1 MKTLSISGLVLALL
15 GIAVGIY
22 NQLTYV
28 AAYHAHLCKTDIL
41 SARDCEKTQD
51 MQLLLGQTAIIAGC
65 LAFVMCILPALR
77 NKKSYFAFF
86 GIFFSVICVLLGLMQ
101 ATHMFDYTG
110 YFVK

>member
-1 MKTLSISGLVLALL
+1 MKTLSITGFVIALL

-28 AAYHAHLCKTDIL
+28 TAYHAHMCKTDIL
-41 SARDCEKTQD
+41 SQRDCDTTQD
-51 MQLLLGQTAIIAGC
+51 MQILLGQTAILAGV
-65 LAFVMCILPALR
+65 LAFILCLWPTIR
-77 NKKSYFAFF
+77 QKKSYLAYF
-86 GIFFSVICVLLGLMQ
+86 GILLSVIAVLIGLMQ

>member
-1 MKTLSISGLVLALL
+1 MKALSISGFVLALL
-15 GIAVGIY
+15 GIAAGIY

-41 SARDCEKTQD
+41 SKAECQRTEN
-51 MQLLLGQTAIIAGC
+51 MQLLLGQIAITAGV
-65 LAFVMCILPALR
+65 LAFVMCLFPAL
-77 NKKSYFAFF
+77 KSRKVYFAYF
-86 GIFFSVICVLLGLMQ
+86 GIFFSIICLLIGLMQ